1 MYRAHH
7 QRDGGRRVPSLLRTT
22 RPLGELTR
30 IGALRMGIH
39 DVGTSQPV
47 ILAPSP
53 DRVEDGDEVSEREG
67 GEVGEEGGRRDGGLN
82 DLERG
87 LRSIRVRRYLK
98 RILRYL
104 EVLRS
109 LPCGPGLRFPSPQGT
124 ALTNPLL
131 SSPPKP
137 PQRKTRKCNKQHGR
151 RTSPTIYTPSPTT
164 RKRHDSILSRSASQ
178 ALRGGGGGAGTT
190 AKKGLNSTGGGRRMW
205 LNPPGEVGEGV
216 GGK

>member
-39 DVGTSQPV
+39 DVGTSQHF

-53 DRVEDGDEVSEREG
+53 DRVADGDEVSEREG

-87 LRSIRVRRYLK
+87 LRSIQVRRYLK

-104 EVLRS
+104 ELLRS

-124 ALTNPLL
+124 ALTNLSPQL
-131 SSPPKP
+131 SS
-137 PQRKTRKCNKQHGR
+137 Q
-151 RTSPTIYTPSPTT
+151 TPSE
-164 RKRHDSILSRSASQ
+164 KD
-178 ALRGGGGGAGTT
+178 
-190 AKKGLNSTGGGRRMW
+190 KKMQ
-205 LNPPGEVGEGV
+205 
-216 GGK
+216 